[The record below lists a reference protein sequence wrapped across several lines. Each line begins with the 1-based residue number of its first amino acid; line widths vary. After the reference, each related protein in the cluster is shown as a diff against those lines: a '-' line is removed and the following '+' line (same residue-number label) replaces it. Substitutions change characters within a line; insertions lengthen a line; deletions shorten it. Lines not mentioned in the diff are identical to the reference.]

1 MFIRRRALASEV
13 RSVMR
18 QTEENI
24 EKDWN
29 HSKQGKKKSHICPG
43 NTVLHFLRVGTNWGE
58 HLYAQNGWNEE
69 IHNGDESRNDSSY
82 WCRIFTLILVLR
94 SLKNSG
100 HLQLDKI
107 MIYLQVSLPPR
118 ASKVRTELSWI
129 FTQVHRNICLYRI
142 HVSKY
147 ISFPLFSLEN
157 PPPILYF
164 VNLEAIWY
172 MFTLFQKSI

>member
-1 MFIRRRALASEV
+1 MFIRRRALASEA
-13 RSVMR
+13 RSVMK

-43 NTVLHFLRVGTNWGE
+43 NIVLHFLRVGTNWGE
-58 HLYAQNGWNEE
+58 HRYAQNWWNEE
-69 IHNGDESRNDSSY
+69 IHNGYESRNDSSY

-107 MIYLQVSLPPR
+107 IIYLQVSLPPR
-118 ASKVRTELSWI
+118 ASKVRTEPSWI

-147 ISFPLFSLEN
+147 ISFHCFLWRT
-157 PPPILYF
+157 PPYFILW
-164 VNLEAIWY
+164 I
-172 MFTLFQKSI
+172 